1 MEPAAHEGRPFWVE
15 LPGLLLVALVVA
27 VVIKTFLVQ
36 PFYIPS
42 GSMIPTLEINDRVI
56 VAKVGTGEVERGE
69 IVVFENPYAL
79 EAERSPLELV
89 GTAVLDALGVRT
101 SADEDLIKRVV
112 AVGGDTVQVVDN
124 RLLVNSVAVDE
135 PYLAAGAF
143 MPDMSPLTVPAGHL
157 FVMGD
162 NRSSSSDS
170 RVFGPVAEDRV
181 IGEAVVRIWPLRR
194 IGAL

>member
-1 MEPAAHEGRPFWVE
+1 MASEPRVGRPFWVE

-27 VVIKTFLVQ
+27 VLVKTFLVQ

-56 VAKVGTGEVERGE
+56 VAKIGTGDVERGE
-69 IVVFENPYAL
+69 VVVFANPYAPEV
-79 EAERSPLELV
+79 EASPLELV

-101 SADEDLIKRVV
+101 SPDEDLIKRVV
-112 AVGGDTVQVVDN
+112 AVGGDTVAVVDN
-124 RLLVNSVAVDE
+124 RLLVNGVAVDE

-143 MPDMSPLTVPAGHL
+143 MPDMAALTVPEGHL

-170 RVFGPVAEDRV
+170 RVFGPVPEEKV
-181 IGEAVVRIWPLRR
+181 IGEAVARIWPLARV
-194 IGAL
+194 GTL